1 MSGLGRRLSNL
12 EAAYGGPKE
21 TAAEADERL
30 KEVQRQAEHSNRC
43 RDADEPPLFE
53 ITENGNVL
61 CAHDGKPVTNTR
73 QTLAE
78 GFYWQ
83 TVEWGGD
90 PNLIHDE
97 EGQAFYTP
105 DGELALSRDYVNLP
119 ALFGR
124 WR

>member
-61 CAHDGKPVTNTR
+61 CAHDGKPVRTR
-73 QTLAE
+73 ARR
-78 GFYWQ
+78 
-83 TVEWGGD
+83 
-90 PNLIHDE
+90 
-97 EGQAFYTP
+97 
-105 DGELALSRDYVNLP
+105 SRKGST
-119 ALFGR
+119 GR
-124 WR
+124 RSSGAGTRT

>member
-1 MSGLGRRLSNL
+1 MGASKRCRGRPST
-12 EAAYGGPKE
+12 P
-21 TAAEADERL
+21 TAAATRT
-30 KEVQRQAEHSNRC
+30 S
-43 RDADEPPLFE
+43 PPLFE